1 MTKWKPTLSMD
12 AENGYKAYLKSL
24 ENNEDDL
31 FSLLK
36 NRNTSKSQIIKK
48 KIASINHLMC
58 SFLKNDNEIFNN
70 YKPCDLDD
78 QNEQDENNA
87 SASMHEDKHGKSK
100 NNPVGACKFKKLA
113 SHEINFNRLKK
124 KEINENMKIND
135 KYNDIMLLSNKN
147 FGSENIHLKKILN
160 TCNEVYNNLKFYK
173 AENHDIY
180 KFRPND
186 VDTDITRIKD
196 DIDTLKNDN
205 YLTNT
210 LNCSEENALKFIQN
224 KCKKIVQC
232 LNVNCD
238 LVDISEVVGVLNIIT
253 TPEFDERLDKYEYL
267 KLFLNK
273 YHYVYP
279 YEDIKGLRSIRKYVK
294 KNFID
299 TGKFYINEKDISHMY
314 LKTDLDQIIKN
325 DNFINNMLNLHIDT
339 GKFWIQILHNVWIP
353 LIIEIFNSI
362 NTPFFSYLMNY
373 DNEVTILDQYTFS
386 GKNAKFYKF
395 SQHIFSGILFS
406 GVPSIY
412 RLLMRLHTYKYIEVR
427 INMILEESYNNIYN
441 GVASSSLTYN
451 INILRSLFPFF
462 KEFKNIDMEQIVENF
477 FTSEFYN
484 ITISSLKKSNIQKVI
499 VSQKYITFINSFFL
513 MITEFL
519 YGVLNKSILEQIN
532 ENKIN
537 LMSLLEDIFYENMN
551 ILIGRDILLFI
562 ADLLC
567 LYKLSCVYLKK
578 RHCNAIINITNIIIN
593 LYYHNQDMLINTNTW
608 KQVYTIAI
616 KVNHFVKCALQGT
629 QTVNDNIVLQE
640 LSIINRYYFNDIKH
654 DQNSIGEFY
663 FLKNINYGI
672 YCWNSICNKYTN
684 VRHFEYNKN
693 DFQYCQGCYIATY
706 CSEQCKITHL
716 LYSHHKVCVYF
727 KTIPSFLK
735 FNILEMENNYNCA
748 GMKYLN
754 IFRHVDTFN
763 RKNEEYQ
770 IIY

>member
-1 MTKWKPTLSMD
+1 MTKWKPMLSMD
-12 AENGYKAYLKSL
+12 AENGCKAYLKSL

-58 SFLKNDNEIFNN
+58 SFLKDDNEIFNN

-87 SASMHEDKHGKSK
+87 RASMHEDKHGKSK
-100 NNPVGACKFKKLA
+100 NNLVGACKFKKLA

-238 LVDISEVVGVLNIIT
+238 LVDISEVVDVLNIIT

-339 GKFWIQILHNVWIP
+339 GKFWIQILHNIWIP

-441 GVASSSLTYN
+441 GVTSSSLTYN

-578 RHCNAIINITNIIIN
+578 RHCNAIINITNVIIN

-716 LYSHHKVCVYF
+716 LYSHHKEKRRIPDYLLGQ
-727 KTIPSFLK
+727 TISS
-735 FNILEMENNYNCA
+735 
-748 GMKYLN
+748 
-754 IFRHVDTFN
+754 
-763 RKNEEYQ
+763 
-770 IIY
+770 

>member
-1 MTKWKPTLSMD
+1 MTKWKPKLNMD
-12 AENGYKAYLKSL
+12 TEDGCKAYLKSL

-31 FSLLK
+31 FCLLK
-36 NRNTSKSQIIKK
+36 NRNTSKSHIIKK
-48 KIASINHLMC
+48 KIASINHLMY
-58 SFLKNDNEIFNN
+58 SFLKDDNENFNN
-70 YKPCDLDD
+70 YKPCDFDD
-78 QNEQDENNA
+78 QNEQDERNA
-87 SASMHEDKHGKSK
+87 NASMHEDKHGKSK
-100 NNPVGACKFKKLA
+100 NNPIGACKFKNA
-113 SHEINFNRLKK
+113 ISH
-124 KEINENMKIND
+124 EINENMKIND

-173 AENHDIY
+173 VENHDIY

-196 DIDTLKNDN
+196 DIDTLENDN
-205 YLTNT
+205 YFTDI
-210 LNCSEENALKFIQN
+210 LNCSEKNALKIIQN

-238 LVDISEVVGVLNIIT
+238 LVDISEVVDVLNIIT

-279 YEDIKGLRSIRKYVK
+279 YEDIKGLRNIRKYVK

-325 DNFINNMLNLHIDT
+325 DNFINNMLNLHINT
-339 GKFWIQILHNVWIP
+339 GKFWIQILHNVWIS

-386 GKNAKFYKF
+386 GENAKFYKF

-427 INMILEESYNNIYN
+427 INMILEEGYNNIYN
-441 GVASSSLTYN
+441 GVISSSLTYN
-451 INILRSLFPFF
+451 INILRNLFPFF

-477 FTSEFYN
+477 FASEFYN

-499 VSQKYITFINSFFL
+499 VNQKYITFINSFFL
-513 MITEFL
+513 MLTEFL

-537 LMSLLEDIFYENMN
+537 LMILLEDMFYENMN

-578 RHCNAIINITNIIIN
+578 RHCNAIINITNVIIN

-684 VRHFEYNKN
+684 VHHFEYNKN
-693 DFQYCQGCYIATY
+693 NFQYCQGCYIATY

-735 FNILEMENNYNCA
+735 FNILEMEDNYNCA

-754 IFRHVDTFN
+754 IFRHIDTFN